1 MTDITEPC
9 TVVTDAAPLSIEQ
22 AISAALG
29 KMRAL
34 AAAAGTDDY
43 FENWSR
49 EVLDRRPI
57 ALVAALL
64 PWQNLVWVMEFD
76 PESDGVLS
84 ADVSPH
90 RFTNGT
96 SVDPGEAE
104 VDSIKGKLL
113 TTIAGDIGWLVKE
126 QTGELPRAAGA
137 FTD

>member
-1 MTDITEPC
+1 MTDTTEPC
-9 TVVTDAAPLSIEQ
+9 TVVTDAAPLPIEQ
-22 AISAALG
+22 TLAAALG

-104 VDSIKGKLL
+104 VESIKGKLL